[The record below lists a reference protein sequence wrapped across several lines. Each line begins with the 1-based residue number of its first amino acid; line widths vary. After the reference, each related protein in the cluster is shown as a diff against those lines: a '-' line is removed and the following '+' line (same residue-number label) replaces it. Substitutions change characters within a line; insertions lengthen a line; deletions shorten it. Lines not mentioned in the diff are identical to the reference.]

1 MSKTV
6 YLDNAATT
14 PLTPGVKKVL
24 FETADQ
30 IYGNPSSMHSEG
42 RKARIAVE
50 DARKRIAA
58 HFNCSIGEIFFTSGG
73 TESNNTVLF
82 RSPVD
87 LGIERIITSPVE
99 HPCVLE
105 TVKHLTNV
113 EVAMVRTDEAGRC
126 DLDHLK
132 ALLQSGPKTLV
143 SLMYINNEIGSIN
156 PIAEIGQLCKDH
168 YALFHSDTVQ
178 AVGYYPLD
186 LAELDVQFISG
197 SAHKFHGPKGI
208 GFLYISNDVRLQP
221 LLWGGSQERNMR
233 SGTENVPY
241 IQAMAQAMDE
251 AYADLES
258 RKKHIQALR
267 AYAVDSIQDQCP
279 EVRILNADGHLSHYK
294 ILNIAL
300 PLNERSS
307 LALMNM
313 DIAGVCVSAGSA
325 CSSGAEKGSHVFD
338 YLFPGQDLKLIR
350 MSFSHLNTMEEVDR
364 AVSALRTITKV
375 SS

>member
-50 DARKRIAA
+50 DARKRIAG

-126 DLDHLK
+126 DLGHLEELLK
-132 ALLQSGPKTLV
+132 AGPKTLV

-156 PIAEIGQLCKDH
+156 PIAQIGQLCKDH
-168 YALFHSDTVQ
+168 NALFHSDTVQ

-186 LAELDVQFISG
+186 LAALDVQFISG

-338 YLFPGQDLKLIR
+338 HLFPGQDLKLIR
-350 MSFSHLNTMEEVDR
+350 MSFSHLNTMEEIDR